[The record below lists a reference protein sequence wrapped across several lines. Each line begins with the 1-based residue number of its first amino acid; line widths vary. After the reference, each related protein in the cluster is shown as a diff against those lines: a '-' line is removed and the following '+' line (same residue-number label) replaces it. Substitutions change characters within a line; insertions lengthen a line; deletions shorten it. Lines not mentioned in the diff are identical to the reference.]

1 MSDAIRLR
9 NQSGAIL
16 TIFMPFVNLAKTH
29 RAYPTGCNKK
39 PIQRTGLCGAKG
51 IRTLDL
57 YNAIVALSQLSY
69 SPKYSF
75 ERLRACHSIV
85 YIRNFVKSA
94 VIFADMFTSVR
105 LVELKG
111 FEPLTSTVRL

>member
-1 MSDAIRLR
+1 METKNRSL
-9 NQSGAIL
+9 
-16 TIFMPFVNLAKTH
+16 
-29 RAYPTGCNKK
+29 
-39 PIQRTGLCGAKG
+39 RTGLCGAKG
-51 IRTLDL
+51 ARTLDL

-75 ERLRACHSIV
+75 DRLRACHSILEL
-85 YIRNFVKSA
+85 RDFVKSA
-94 VIFADMFTSVR
+94 LIFIFADLVTTVR